1 MKQNAKIRQ
10 QTNGENMTV
19 NELISLLENVE
30 NKNVGMF
37 LYTQYGEIIEISP
50 DMIDTSID
58 DRVDINV
65 PD

>member
-10 QTNGENMTV
+10 QTNGGNMTV

>member
-1 MKQNAKIRQ
+1 
-10 QTNGENMTV
+10 MTV

-30 NKNVGMF
+30 NKNVGVF
-37 LYTQYGEIIEISP
+37 LYTQYGEITEISP

>member
-1 MKQNAKIRQ
+1 
-10 QTNGENMTV
+10 MTV